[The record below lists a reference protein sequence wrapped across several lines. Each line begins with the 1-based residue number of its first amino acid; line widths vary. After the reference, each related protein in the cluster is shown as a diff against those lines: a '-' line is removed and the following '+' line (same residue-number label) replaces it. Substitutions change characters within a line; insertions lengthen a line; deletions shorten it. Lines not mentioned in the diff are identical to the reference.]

1 MSADSPRVY
10 LLDVEGTTSPVSLVS
25 EQLFPYARKHLAV
38 YLREHWNELETRAD
52 LALLAEENR
61 AEKDERW
68 VLRFAQ
74 DDKSLAQNGKSLQDD
89 KSFNVGESFDIDSA
103 LSYLLWLMDR
113 DRKSTAL
120 KSLQGRIW
128 KSGYEAGEL
137 VGTVFPDVAEA
148 FARWSETANVAI
160 YSSGSV
166 EAQKLIFRY
175 SSAGDLTPFITS
187 YFDTRTGAKTYCD
200 SYRAIAAA
208 MGVATSEILFVSDLL
223 RELDPA
229 REAGCMTRLSV
240 REGNQPVPD
249 QCGHIAVS
257 SFAEIS

>member
-1 MSADSPRVY
+1 MSSPRVY
-10 LLDVEGTTSPVSLVS
+10 LLDVEGTISPVSLVS
-25 EQLFPYARKHLAV
+25 EQLFPYARKHLRA
-38 YLREHWNELETRAD
+38 YLQEHWNEPDTQAD
-52 LALLAEENR
+52 LGLLAEENR
-61 AEKDERW
+61 AEKDEKQILHF
-68 VLRFAQ
+68 VQ
-74 DDKSLAQNGKSLQDD
+74 DDKSLGLDA
-89 KSFNVGESFDIDSA
+89 A

-148 FARWSETANVAI
+148 FARWSKTAKVAI

-166 EAQKLIFRY
+166 EAQKLIFRH
-175 SSAGDLTPFITS
+175 SSAGDLTPFITA
-187 YFDTRTGAKTYCD
+187 YFDTRTGAKTSSD

-208 MGVATSEILFVSDLL
+208 MGVATGEILFVSDLL

-240 REGNQPVPD
+240 REGNAPVPD
-249 QCGHIAVS
+249 SCGHIAVS
-257 SFAEIS
+257 SLGEIS